1 MVKFEDIIPDY
12 VTDEIIADAKAE
24 WVVAVS
30 RHKAAADDMQ
40 RQQATTSWIKE
51 FLQVVESDPVL
62 HSQVND
68 TRVLYFDSLG
78 ADILS
83 QIKLHGE
90 HMSMLKAEYAYQ
102 GMLLQRAAW
111 EAKRQGSLIEGERN
125 D

>member
-1 MVKFEDIIPDY
+1 MAKFEEIIPDY
-12 VTDEIIADAKAE
+12 VSDETIVNGKAE
-24 WVVAVS
+24 WENAVN

-40 RQQATTSWIKE
+40 RQQATTSCIKE
-51 FLQVVESDPVL
+51 FLQVVGSDPVL

-78 ADILS
+78 ADIFS

-90 HMSMLKAEYAYQ
+90 HMSMLTAEYAYQ